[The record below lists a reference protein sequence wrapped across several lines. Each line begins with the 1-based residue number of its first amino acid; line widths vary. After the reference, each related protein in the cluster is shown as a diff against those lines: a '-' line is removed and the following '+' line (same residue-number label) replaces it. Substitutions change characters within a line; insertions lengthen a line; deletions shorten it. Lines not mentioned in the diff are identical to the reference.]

1 MAVEQ
6 SLAVTQS
13 SQNVTENT
21 SKVRILWKSTQT
33 GTSYNGYT
41 RTAYYYVSIN
51 GGAETKYSVSYTL
64 PKGSTETIVDK
75 TITVNHKADGTGS
88 VKVRTWMDTDIS
100 AGVVEQTKTLTLD
113 TIPRATQHTISASSA
128 DMGAEVTISCPRAA
142 SGFTHDLAYSLPK
155 ELGGGYTTI
164 ATGVGTSYSWTV
176 PDRATAIPNDTSV
189 KLTVR
194 CITKSGSTT
203 VGTKYAYITAK
214 VPSSVIPTVSSV
226 TAEETVSGL
235 AAQFGA
241 FVQSKSKLKATISA
255 SGAKGSTI
263 KEYSSTFSGKTYTGS
278 SWTSDTLGTAGT
290 LTIKTRV
297 KDSRGRW
304 SAYKSTTVNVVAYSK
319 PKIRSLTAYRCNSSG
334 VAADDGIYLALS
346 YNYSV
351 ASVGGKNT
359 ATATVKYKQ
368 STAADYNS
376 TLLELTA
383 LSGNTTYKPTTP
395 TFSVDYSYNFQL
407 VVEDWFGATATAVA
421 TLPTDA
427 VILDIKADG
436 LGIGI
441 GKAAETAG
449 IDFGW
454 DIVNRI
460 KSLGSMAGRYRTE
473 DGLLLQW
480 GTVSITP
487 TAANEATNAVVTFPL
502 PFTETPAV
510 IATPVTSVPHTLSV
524 GVQRSVELTGDN
536 KLKVVITLVRAGT
549 TTTGINW
556 LAIGKG

>member
-1 MAVEQ
+1 MAVNQ
-6 SLAVTQS
+6 SLTVTQS

-21 SKVRILWKSTQT
+21 SKVRIRWTSQQT
-33 GTSYNGYT
+33 VDSWNGYE
-41 RTAYYYVSIN
+41 RTAYYYVSVN
-51 GGAETKYSVSYTL
+51 GGAETKYSVKYTL
-64 PKGSTETIVDK
+64 PKQTTETIVDT

-100 AGVVEQTKTLTLD
+100 AGVVELSKTLTLD
-113 TIPRATQHTISASSA
+113 TIPRATQHTLSASSA
-128 DMGAEVTISCPRAA
+128 DMGAKVTISCPRAA
-142 SGFTHDLAYSLPK
+142 ISFTHDLAYKIP
-155 ELGGGYTTI
+155 GDDYYTAIT
-164 ATGVGTSYSWTV
+164 TGVGTSYSWTV
-176 PDRATAIPNDTSV
+176 PDRATAIPNATSV
-189 KLTVR
+189 QMTVR
-194 CITKSGSTT
+194 CITKSGSTI

-226 TAEETVSGL
+226 TTAETVSGL

-304 SAYKSTTVNVVAYSK
+304 SEYKNTTVNVVAYSK

-334 VAADDGIYLALS
+334 VATDDGTYLALS
-346 YNYSV
+346 YDYSV

-359 ATATVKYKQ
+359 ASAVFKYKL
-368 STAADYNS
+368 STADSYSN
-376 TLLELTA
+376 TLTTLTA
-383 LSGNTTYKPTTP
+383 LSGDSTYKPKTP
-395 TFSVDYSYNFQL
+395 TFSVDNSYNFQL
-407 VVEDWFGATATAVA
+407 VVEDYFGATDTAVA
-421 TLPTDA
+421 TLSTDA
-427 VILDIKADG
+427 VILDIKANG

-441 GKAAETAG
+441 GKVAEVDG

-454 DIVNRI
+454 DIVNRV
-460 KSLGSMAGRYRTE
+460 KNLGGMAGRYRTE

-487 TAANEATNAVVTFPL
+487 TAANEATNAIVTFPL
-502 PFTETPAV
+502 PYLETPIV
-510 IATPVTSVPHTLSV
+510 LATPSTSVPHTLSV
-524 GVQRSVELTGDN
+524 GVQRSVELVGDP
-536 KLKVVITLVRAGT
+536 KLKVAITLVRAGLT
-549 TTTGINW
+549 TTSVSW

>member
-1 MAVEQ
+1 MAVNQ
-6 SLAVTQS
+6 SLTVTQS

-21 SKVRILWKSTQT
+21 SRVRIRWTSQQT
-33 GTSYNGYT
+33 VDSWNGYE
-41 RTAYYYVSIN
+41 RTAYYYVSVN
-51 GGAETKYSVSYTL
+51 GGAETKYSVKYTL
-64 PKGSTETIVDK
+64 PKQTTETIVDT

-100 AGVVEQTKTLTLD
+100 AGVVELSKTLALD
-113 TIPRATQHTISASSA
+113 TIPRATQHTLSASSA
-128 DMGAEVTISCPRAA
+128 DMGAKVTISCPRAA
-142 SGFTHDLAYSLPK
+142 SSFTHDLAYKIP
-155 ELGGGYTTI
+155 GDDYYTAIT
-164 ATGVGTSYSWTV
+164 TGVGTSYSWTV
-176 PDRATAIPNDTSV
+176 PDRATAIPNATSV
-189 KLTVR
+189 QMTVR

-214 VPSSVIPTVSSV
+214 VPASVIPTVSSV
-226 TAEETVSGL
+226 TTAETVSGL

-304 SAYKSTTVNVVAYSK
+304 SEYKNTTVNVVAYSK

-334 VAADDGIYLALS
+334 VATDDGTYLALS
-346 YNYSV
+346 YDYSV

-359 ATATVKYKQ
+359 ASAVFKYKL
-368 STAADYNS
+368 STADSYSN
-376 TLLELTA
+376 TLTTLTA
-383 LSGNTTYKPTTP
+383 LSGDSTYKPKTP
-395 TFSVDYSYNFQL
+395 TFSIDNSYNIQL
-407 VVEDWFGATATAVA
+407 EVEDYFGATDTAVA
-421 TLPTDA
+421 TLPTDS
-427 VILDIKADG
+427 VILDIKANG
-436 LGIGI
+436 LGIGL
-441 GKAAETAG
+441 GKTAEQDG

-460 KSLGSMAGRYRTE
+460 KSLGGMSGRYRME

-487 TAANEATNAVVTFPL
+487 TAANEATTAIVTFPL
-502 PFTETPAV
+502 PYIETPV
-510 IATPVTSVPHTLSV
+510 VLCTPSTSVPNTLSV
-524 GVQRSVELTGDN
+524 GVQRSVELVGDP
-536 KLKVVITLVRAGT
+536 KLKVAITLVRAGL
-549 TTTGINW
+549 TTTGISW
-556 LAIGKG
+556 LAIGEG

>member
-1 MAVEQ
+1 MAVNQ
-6 SLAVTQS
+6 SLTVTQS

-21 SKVRILWKSTQT
+21 SKVRIRWTSQQT
-33 GTSYNGYT
+33 VDSWNGYE
-41 RTAYYYVSIN
+41 RTAYYYVSVN
-51 GGAETKYSVSYTL
+51 GGAETKYSVKYTL
-64 PKGSTETIVDK
+64 PKQTTETIVDT

-100 AGVVEQTKTLTLD
+100 AGVVELSKTLTLD
-113 TIPRATQHTISASSA
+113 TIPRATQHTLSASSA
-128 DMGAEVTISCPRAA
+128 DMGAKVTISCPRAA
-142 SGFTHDLAYSLPK
+142 SSFTHDLAYKIP
-155 ELGGGYTTI
+155 GDDYYTAIT
-164 ATGVGTSYSWTV
+164 TGVGISYSWTV
-176 PDRATAIPNDTSV
+176 PDRATAIPNATSV
-189 KLTVR
+189 QMTVR

-214 VPSSVIPTVSSV
+214 VPASVIPTVSSV
-226 TAEETVSGL
+226 TTAETVSGL

-304 SAYKSTTVNVVAYSK
+304 SEYKNTTVTVVAYSK

-334 VAADDGIYLALS
+334 VATDDGTYLALS
-346 YNYSV
+346 YDYSV

-359 ATATVKYKQ
+359 ASAVFKYKL
-368 STAADYNS
+368 STADSYSN
-376 TLLELTA
+376 TLTTLTA
-383 LSGNTTYKPTTP
+383 LSGDSTYKPKTP
-395 TFSVDYSYNFQL
+395 TFSIDNSYNIQL
-407 VVEDWFGATATAVA
+407 EVEDYFGATDTAVA
-421 TLPTDA
+421 TLPTDS
-427 VILDIKADG
+427 VILDIKANG
-436 LGIGI
+436 LGIGL
-441 GKAAETAG
+441 GKTAEQDG

-460 KSLGSMAGRYRTE
+460 KSLGGMSGRYRME

-487 TAANEATNAVVTFPL
+487 TAANEATTAVVTFPL
-502 PFTETPAV
+502 PYIETPV
-510 IATPVTSVPHTLSV
+510 VLCTPSTSVPNTLSV
-524 GVQRSVELTGDN
+524 GVQRSVELVGDP
-536 KLKVVITLVRAGT
+536 KLKVAITLVRAGL
-549 TTTGINW
+549 TTTGISW
-556 LAIGKG
+556 LAIGEG